1 METDMSA
8 ALPAIT
14 VAEEDYNRLS
24 ALLDKVEEFTET
36 IDQLD
41 EELSRAEMVP
51 LADMPDDVVTMNS
64 TIRFLNED
72 TGQENELELV
82 YPHEFNPNERH
93 VSILAPAGAA
103 MLGLSIGKSIEWQVK
118 GRAPLHLKIVRV
130 TRKTPA

>member
-1 METDMSA
+1 MS

-36 IDQLD
+36 MDQLD
-41 EELSRAEMVP
+41 EELSRAEMIP
-51 LADMPDDVVTMNS
+51 LAQMPDDVVTMNS

-72 TGQENELELV
+72 SRLENELELV
-82 YPHEFNPNERH
+82 YPHEFDPNERH

-103 MLGLSIGKSIEWQVK
+103 MLGLSIGESIEWKVK
-118 GRAPLHLKIVRV
+118 GRASLHLKIVGV

>member
-64 TIRFLNED
+64 TIRFPE
-72 TGQENELELV
+72 
-82 YPHEFNPNERH
+82 
-93 VSILAPAGAA
+93 
-103 MLGLSIGKSIEWQVK
+103 
-118 GRAPLHLKIVRV
+118 
-130 TRKTPA
+130 

>member
-1 METDMSA
+1 MS

-24 ALLDKVEEFTET
+24 AVLDKLTEFTET
-36 IDQLD
+36 TDQL
-41 EELSRAEMVP
+41 ETELSRAELIP
-51 LADMPDDVVTMNS
+51 LAEMPDDVVTMNS
-64 TIRFLNED
+64 TVRFLNED

-82 YPHEFNPNERH
+82 YPHEFEPNGRH

-103 MLGLSIGKSIEWQVK
+103 MLGLSIGESIEWQVK
-118 GRAPLHLKIVRV
+118 GRPSLHLKIVGV

>member
-1 METDMSA
+1 MS

-36 IDQLD
+36 MDQLD

-51 LADMPDDVVTMNS
+51 LANMPDDVVTMNS

-72 TGQENELELV
+72 SRQENELELV
-82 YPHEFNPNERH
+82 YPHEFDPNERH
-93 VSILAPAGAA
+93 ISILAPAGAA
-103 MLGLSIGKSIEWQVK
+103 MLGLSIGESIEWKVK
-118 GRAPLHLKIVRV
+118 GRASLHLKIVGV
-130 TRKTPA
+130 TRKTLA